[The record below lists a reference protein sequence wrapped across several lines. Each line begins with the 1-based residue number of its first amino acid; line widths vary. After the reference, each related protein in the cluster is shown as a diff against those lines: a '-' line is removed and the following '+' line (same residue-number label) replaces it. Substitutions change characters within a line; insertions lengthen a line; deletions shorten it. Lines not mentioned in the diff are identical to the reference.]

1 MKDDPF
7 RRTVALFHQSREA
20 RRQGFDFLR
29 LVKADHAPS
38 LALQTHLLGVTM

>member
-29 LVKADHAPS
+29 LVKADHAS